1 MADRTIS
8 VVVERLQE
16 RFSRT
21 PGYRPGNNGSTPLA
35 GGERFTNLADGKFQ
49 IGDGVTPQSELPVYP
64 LVPGVDDVL
73 GLREVVDGKAP
84 IGAPFVGSIRP
95 QKGLYA
101 YNDTVP
107 PNDSFALQSVYTVNY
122 GPATATGLAQ
132 TYISFATNNGF
143 DCGYQLAADF
153 RGTHD
158 TNTQSK
164 LGHFLQVGSPQTQ
177 TNNVGAAVAEW
188 NLTNRGADTGYQ
200 QSISSPETYG
210 GTVPYQQVGGLNFV
224 PEANYPL
231 TPGAGTNV
239 TYGYMVSRS
248 SNTASRLRDEN
259 NALDYPRTYTGYGSD
274 RDSLVPASRGVGGEG
289 GRFFSA
295 WGGVTAVR
303 APSAVGQA
311 WGFWVHGIDLSRATF
326 ASNDPIRVKAGQE
339 VVWETGTGTKIAG
352 LSVTVGGALTLTN
365 AAGVTSNVVG
375 GAWTTYVPTYTI
387 PAGAAGGS
395 GVTITH
401 NSAAYEIAGKS
412 LRVRVRF
419 TISWTGS
426 APSYLTV
433 SLPPGVTLKDGSA
446 GVFGNFSSG
455 GGGFASGINGNSV
468 NVGGGGVFGGSGSI
482 MILSL
487 TAEIA

>member
-73 GLREVVDGKAP
+73 GLRETVDAKAP
-84 IGAPFVGSIRP
+84 IGAPFSGSLRP
-95 QKGLYA
+95 QNGLYA
-101 YNDTVP
+101 YNAAVP

-122 GPATATGLAQ
+122 GPATATGFAQ

-164 LGHFLQVGSPQTQ
+164 LGHFLHVGSPQTQ

-200 QSISSPETYG
+200 PSISSPETYG
-210 GTVPYQQVGGLNFV
+210 GTKPFQQVGGLNFV

-239 TYGYMVSRS
+239 TYGFMVSRS
-248 SNTASRLRDEN
+248 SNTADRLRDEN
-259 NALDYPRTYTGYGSD
+259 NVLDYPRTYTGYGSD

-295 WGGVTAVR
+295 WGGAAAVR

-339 VVWETGTGTKIAG
+339 VVWENGTGTKIAG

-375 GAWTTYVPTYTI
+375 GPWTVYTPTYT
-387 PAGAAGGS
+387 PSGGS
-395 GVTITH
+395 GITVT
-401 NSAAYEIAGKS
+401 NNRASYEISGKTI
-412 LRVRVRF
+412 RVSGRLQIAHS
-419 TISWTGS
+419 T
-426 APSYLTV
+426 APGNLAVT
-433 SLPPGVTLKDGSA
+433 LPSGVTLKDGAAGSA
-446 GVFGNFSSG
+446 VNISSG
-455 GGGFASGINGNSV
+455 ATGATLGLQGGT
-468 NVGGGGVFGGSGSI
+468 SI
-482 MILSL
+482 MIVGPAINAAANGSAI
-487 TAEIA
+487 TFSFIGEIN